1 MDLHL
6 ARPIALCA
14 LVTISL
20 IATAC
25 GGTTGSST
33 AKPAFLG
40 TYPGIDPA
48 EEQIKIGFARAGTDL
63 GVEAIFRT
71 PPTFDVPA
79 QYNVTQTALSYP
91 NLKGVAVVAA
101 DPNGLEGVMKLAKT
115 QGLVLAQAAGCT
127 PAATAPICFDANPPA
142 LGAKAAKYLGPLMGG
157 SGDVVVAM
165 GPLGDVNNAS
175 REKGFADYMAQNFP
189 NIHIVQQI
197 YDCNAVDKSATCAQN
212 AISAHPNM
220 KAYYL
225 NGNPSDG
232 ITAFATAGKH
242 VIVAGLD
249 NAPTLLAAVKSGTAA
264 FTLVQPLECDGYLML
279 LALYLQA
286 EKHLVSTQK
295 YYDLGSTYIDA
306 KNVDTLASA
315 QNDTCNGLINDFK
328 TNVFKPAT
336 K

>member
-1 MDLHL
+1 
-6 ARPIALCA
+6 
-14 LVTISL
+14 
-20 IATAC
+20 
-25 GGTTGSST
+25 
-33 AKPAFLG
+33 
-40 TYPGIDPA
+40 
-48 EEQIKIGFARAGTDL
+48 
-63 GVEAIFRT
+63 
-71 PPTFDVPA
+71 
-79 QYNVTQTALSYP
+79 
-91 NLKGVAVVAA
+91 
-101 DPNGLEGVMKLAKT
+101 
-115 QGLVLAQAAGCT
+115 
-127 PAATAPICFDANPPA
+127 
-142 LGAKAAKYLGPLMGG
+142 
-157 SGDVVVAM
+157 
-165 GPLGDVNNAS
+165 
-175 REKGFADYMAQNFP
+175 
-189 NIHIVQQI
+189 
-197 YDCNAVDKSATCAQN
+197 
-212 AISAHPNM
+212 M

-328 TNVFKPAT
+328 TIVFKPAT